1 MTDDPATTGPAT
13 TSPATTGSGMT
24 REQVQD
30 VVRTAT
36 RAPSVHNTQPW
47 RFSTRSDGVDLHAD
61 TSRQLEVLDPD
72 GRQLHLSCGAAL
84 LHARVA
90 ARAQGLDV
98 RVELFPDSA
107 DPGHLAAL
115 HLSPGSPATS
125 AETRLAEAIDLR
137 HTHRDR
143 FEDRLLE
150 DGLVDE
156 LRRSAEA
163 EGAMLRP
170 VRGEDDL
177 IALEVLLSKA
187 DQYERGDPEHQA
199 ELARWVTSEARSD
212 GIPAS
217 VLPADA
223 QRGSSLR
230 LRNFAPDEPVCDGGA
245 APAAEHP
252 DVLVVASRDDSPE
265 SWLRAGMALDAVLLL
280 AASAGV
286 LAQPLGQVTDVQ
298 AFRQRLAAAL
308 SMVGVP
314 QIVLRVGYADSTGGT
329 SRRGLKDV
337 LDVDAPA
344 PTRND
349 SEAESDG

>member
-1 MTDDPATTGPAT
+1 MRQAPGMTDNRATTGPA
-13 TSPATTGSGMT
+13 ATGSGMT

-47 RFSTRSDGVDLHAD
+47 RFTTRADGVDLHAD
-61 TSRQLEVLDPD
+61 TGRLLEVLDPD

-98 RVELFPDSA
+98 RVELFPDDDA
-107 DPGHLAAL
+107 GHLAAV
-115 HLSPGSPATS
+115 HLAPGDPATDS
-125 AETRLAEAIDLR
+125 EALLADAIERR
-137 HTHRDR
+137 HTHRER

-177 IALEVLLSKA
+177 IALEVLLSRA
-187 DQYERGDPEHQA
+187 DQYERNDPEHQA
-199 ELARWVTSEARSD
+199 ELARWVTPEARSD
-212 GIPAS
+212 GIPQS
-217 VLPADA
+217 VLPTDP

-230 LRNFAPDEPVCDGGA
+230 LRNFSPDEPVNDGGA
-245 APAAEHP
+245 APPAEHP

-265 SWLRAGMALDAVLLL
+265 SWLRAGMALDAVLLR
-280 AASAGV
+280 AAAAGV
-286 LAQPLGQVTDVQ
+286 LAQPLGQVTDVP

-314 QIVLRVGYADSTGGT
+314 QIVLRVGYAASTGGT
-329 SRRGLKDV
+329 SRRGLEDV
-337 LDVDAPA
+337 LDAA
-344 PTRND
+344 GR
-349 SEAESDG
+349 EADGDG